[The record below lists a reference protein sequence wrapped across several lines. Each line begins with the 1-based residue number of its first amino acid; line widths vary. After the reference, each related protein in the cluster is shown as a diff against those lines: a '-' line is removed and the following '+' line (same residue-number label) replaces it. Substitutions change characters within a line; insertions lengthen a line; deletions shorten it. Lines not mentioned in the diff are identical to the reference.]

1 MTALPRRRY
10 DWRQALGKDGEDLA
24 CDELR
29 RRGYAILARRYR
41 TRVGELDIVARDGE
55 TLVFVEVKARR
66 TEEFGTPGE
75 AVTWRKRRKLQVM
88 ATDFLSR
95 GRLLAV
101 PCRFDVVAITLGQA
115 GQTPRVEVFPAAFD
129 AA

>member
-1 MTALPRRRY
+1 MWFDT
-10 DWRQALGKDGEDLA
+10 RQALGKNGEDLA
-24 CDELR
+24 CAELR
-29 RRGYAILARRYR
+29 RLGYAILARRYR

-66 TEEFGTPGE
+66 SDEFGAPEE
-75 AVTWRKRRKLQVM
+75 AVTWRKRRKLQAM

-95 GRLLAV
+95 GRLSAV
-101 PCRFDVVAITLGQA
+101 PCRFDVVAITLGRP
-115 GQTPRVEVFPAAFD
+115 GQPPRIEVFRSAFD